1 MHIHVPSDVSAAI
14 SINTIKYSHP
24 EDFLIKAIKTYSDDL
39 SNLRVED
46 VILGKATETFDVSDV
61 GVNCREIVLVVTVL
75 TITKEP
81 VSYSFSVSLVPDM
94 ETILDP

>member
-39 SNLRVED
+39 SNLSVED
-46 VILGKATETFDVSDV
+46 VVLDKPTEIFDVSAV

>member
-24 EDFLIKAIKTYSDDL
+24 EDFLIKAIKAYSDDL
-39 SNLRVED
+39 FNLRVED

-61 GVNCREIVLVVTVL
+61 GVNCREIVLVVSVL
-75 TITKEP
+75 KLTKEP
-81 VSYSFSVSLVPDM
+81 VTYSFSASLVSDI